1 MTMSIAPADL
11 HSAHRDDTKTR
22 EPDRDCPL
30 CPRLVSFRHANRV
43 RYPEW
48 FNAPVPSFGPLDA
61 ALLIVGLAPG
71 LRGANC
77 TGRPFTG
84 DYAGV
89 LLYETLL
96 QFGFASGTYGE
107 RPDDGLVLKGCRIT
121 NAVRCVPPEN
131 KPLPEEIIACNSFLS
146 ASIAGMR
153 DVRAILALGKIAF
166 DAVLRASGLKL
177 SQCKFAHG
185 AAFDI
190 GNGRKLFGSYHCS
203 RYNTNTGRL
212 TPAMF
217 HGVFKEIAAHLRPA
231 GNAGHHARID

>member
-1 MTMSIAPADL
+1 MSVAPADL
-11 HSAHRDDTKTR
+11 HAAHCGDRSAG
-22 EPDRDCPL
+22 EPLRDCPL
-30 CPRLVSFRHANRV
+30 CPRLVRFRHANRV
-43 RYPEW
+43 KYPEW
-48 FNAPVPSFGPLDA
+48 FNGPVPSFGQPDA

-71 LRGANC
+71 LKGANR

-96 QFGFASGTYGE
+96 QFGFASGSYGQD
-107 RPDDGLVLKGCRIT
+107 PKDGLVLKGCRIT

-131 KPLPEEIIACNSFLS
+131 KPLPEEIAACNGFLS
-146 ASIAGMR
+146 ALIGGMEN
-153 DVRAILALGKIAF
+153 VRAILALGKIAF
-166 DAVLRASGLKL
+166 DAVLRASGLKP
-177 SQCKFAHG
+177 SRQRFAHG

-217 HGVFKEIAAHLRPA
+217 HRVFEDIAAHLRPA
-231 GNAGHHARID
+231 GNAGNHARVD